1 MPDTTAASVR
11 RNSAR
16 HRFDLEVDGQPA
28 GQLVYRERDGVL
40 ELVHTEVDDAFQGR
54 GLAAVLARA
63 ALDEARSAGQKVV
76 PSCAYV
82 AAYIERHP
90 EYRDLVAD

>member
-1 MPDTTAASVR
+1 MPDTPTASVR
-11 RNSAR
+11 RDPAR
-16 HRFDLEVDGQPA
+16 HQFDLEVDGQPA
-28 GQLVYRERDGVL
+28 GKLVYRERDGVL
-40 ELVHTEVDDAFQGR
+40 ELVHTEVEDAFQGR

-63 ALDEARSAGQKVV
+63 ALDEARSAGRKVV

-90 EYRDLVAD
+90 GYRDLVAD